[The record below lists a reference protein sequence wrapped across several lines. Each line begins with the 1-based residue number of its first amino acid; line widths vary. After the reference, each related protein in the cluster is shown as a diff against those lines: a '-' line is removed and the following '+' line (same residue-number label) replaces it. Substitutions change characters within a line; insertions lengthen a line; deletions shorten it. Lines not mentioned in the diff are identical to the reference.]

1 MNITM
6 KRNRSKPHS
15 FEGQLAAEKARL
27 EAELAKT
34 PRGPA
39 REALAQKIRQIET
52 AVHMN
57 DLLSSGL
64 RSQQ

>member
-1 MNITM
+1 MT
-6 KRNRSKPHS
+6 RNKSKPHT

-39 REALAQKIRQIET
+39 REALAKKIRQIET
-52 AVHMN
+52 AAHMN
-57 DLLSSGL
+57 EWLSSTGL
-64 RSQQ
+64 RSPQ